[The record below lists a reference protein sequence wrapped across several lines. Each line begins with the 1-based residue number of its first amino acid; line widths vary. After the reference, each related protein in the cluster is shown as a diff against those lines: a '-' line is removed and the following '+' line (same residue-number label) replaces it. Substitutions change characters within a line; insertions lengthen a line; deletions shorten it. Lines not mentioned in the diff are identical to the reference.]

1 MVLNSTICK
10 CEAIQRESR
19 SYLAMIICMACLRQ
33 STNAKTWNLKLAF
46 SKKAK
51 RSNLGANIDQLIEM
65 TKITSVHNVKHPKTC
80 QKKGGKKH

>member
-1 MVLNSTICK
+1 MQKQI
-10 CEAIQRESR
+10 
-19 SYLAMIICMACLRQ
+19 
-33 STNAKTWNLKLAF
+33 WNLKLAF

-80 QKKGGKKH
+80 QKKGGKKHKVEKEWEQF